1 MLKAQIQFRLENND
15 LEMHKFTRLDFLGN
29 DEITQQLEK
38 VVDLITF
45 KKYYI
50 QKAKIKV
57 VLDQREEN
65 NHEIDRLKLKI
76 QNLRDNAPLWGINP
90 KLHSEIRLA
99 KKRIAKLEQENID
112 LGYKMVVY
120 NKNIIENAEV
130 LVDRYHKFLKSLK
143 FYFAGRTENLYSH
156 VLTEKFESKQ
166 TEEEILAAASDIYL
180 VLKQQLK
187 EEIENAERN
196 VPTDERE

>member
-1 MLKAQIQFRLENND
+1 
-15 LEMHKFTRLDFLGN
+15 
-29 DEITQQLEK
+29 
-38 VVDLITF
+38 
-45 KKYYI
+45 
-50 QKAKIKV
+50 
-57 VLDQREEN
+57 
-65 NHEIDRLKLKI
+65 
-76 QNLRDNAPLWGINP
+76 
-90 KLHSEIRLA
+90 
-99 KKRIAKLEQENID
+99 
-112 LGYKMVVY
+112 MVVY

-187 EEIENAERN
+187 EEIEIAERN